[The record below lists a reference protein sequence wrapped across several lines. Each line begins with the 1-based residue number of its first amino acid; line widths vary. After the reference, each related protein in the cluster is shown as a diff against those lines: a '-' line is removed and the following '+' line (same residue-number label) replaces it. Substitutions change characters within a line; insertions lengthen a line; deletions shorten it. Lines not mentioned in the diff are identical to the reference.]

1 MSEPPHTTERVPP
14 AEALAFLSRTAT
26 EFVEMG
32 ESVDIYD
39 YICTRLREIGGD
51 VPVIISS
58 YEKEHGTFTVRAIQG
73 APGVVEMYFK
83 HLGRLPVG
91 NAFHLSRA
99 AAQALFERKLTSLTV
114 DIYELTER
122 SVPELICRAA
132 EKLMNLG
139 YVYAMGFTG
148 ENELLGSAS
157 FYMPKGKSLERQD
170 VIETFIN
177 QASVAL
183 QRRRSE
189 EALRRTVS
197 LLTATLESTADGLL
211 VVDTFGRITDYN
223 RQFATMWGMP
233 EETLATGD
241 DSAAIKHILGRLKYP
256 DAFVARVTELY
267 RNPEETSF
275 DVVEFRDGRIF
286 ERYSQPQKI
295 DGKPVGRVWS
305 FRDVTERKHVES
317 ALRKS
322 EQRHRQVVEGLPE
335 VIFETDSAGLWTL
348 LNPAWTEITGFS
360 VDESVG
366 NPFLN
371 FVHPEDRR
379 KNLELFLP
387 LIERKMDFCRNE
399 IRYLVKDGGFKWM
412 EVHATL
418 IIDDNDATLGTTGT
432 LRDITEQK
440 WAAENLQ
447 KLYTQTEQDA
457 RTKAELLNEVN
468 HRVKNNLMAVQG
480 LLLAERRQA
489 DPEGRPFVERAIDS
503 ISGRIDG
510 LLTVHKLLSA
520 SQWGPM
526 RISDLSET
534 IISRVLSGAQN
545 GCHVSLEVVPSAIE
559 VSPRQAS
566 SLALV
571 LNELATNTVKHAL
584 QGRSLAGVRV
594 EANAEGDDIRIA
606 YSDDGPGYPERVLGS
621 GRPAVGMRLV
631 YQLVTE
637 TLRGRLEL
645 ASEGGAVTILHIK
658 VEEKERT

>member
-1 MSEPPHTTERVPP
+1 
-14 AEALAFLSRTAT
+14 
-26 EFVEMG
+26 
-32 ESVDIYD
+32 
-39 YICTRLREIGGD
+39 
-51 VPVIISS
+51 VIVSS
-58 YEKEHGTFTVRAIQG
+58 YEKVHGTFTVRAVQG
-73 APGVVEMYFK
+73 APAVVDTFLKYTGM
-83 HLGRLPVG
+83 HPVG
-91 NAFHLSRA
+91 RAFHMSPA
-99 AAQALFERKLTSLTV
+99 AAHALFERKLTTATT

-122 SVPELICRAA
+122 TVPETMCRAA

-139 YVYAMGFTG
+139 AVYAMGFTG

-157 FYMPKGKSLERQD
+157 FYMPKGTTLERQD
-170 VIETFIN
+170 VIETFVN

-197 LLTATLESTADGLL
+197 LLTAALESTADGLL
-211 VVDTFGRITDYN
+211 VVDTNGRITDYN
-223 RQFATMWGMP
+223 RQFASMWGLP
-233 EETLATGD
+233 EVTLRGGD
-241 DSAAIKHILGRLKYP
+241 DGEAIRHILGRLKFP

-267 RNPEETSF
+267 ENPEETSF
-275 DVVEFRDGRIF
+275 DVVEFKDGRIF

-305 FRDVTERKHVES
+305 FRDVTERKHAES

-335 VIFETDSAGLWTL
+335 VIFESDGAGHWTL

-360 VDESVG
+360 LGESLG
-366 NPFLN
+366 TPFLN
-371 FVHPEDRR
+371 FVHPDDRQ
-379 KNLELFLP
+379 KTLEYFRP
-387 LIERKMDFCRNE
+387 LIERRTDFCRHE
-399 IRYLVKDGGFKWM
+399 IRYLTKNGGFKWM
-412 EVHATL
+412 EVHSTLVFDETGATV
-418 IIDDNDATLGTTGT
+418 GTTGT

-489 DPEGRPFVERAIDS
+489 DPEGRPYVERAIDS

-510 LLTVHKLLSA
+510 LLSVHKLLSA

-526 RISDLSET
+526 RIDDLAET
-534 IISRVLSGAQN
+534 IISRVLAGAQN
-545 GCHVSLEVVPSAIE
+545 GCHVALDVVPSSLE

-584 QGRSLAGVRV
+584 QGRSNAGVRV
-594 EANAEGDDIRIA
+594 QAIAEGEDIRLE
-606 YSDDGPGYPERVLGS
+606 YRDDGPGYPEHVLRS

-631 YQLVTE
+631 NQLVAE
-637 TLRGRLEL
+637 TLRGRLGL
-645 ASEGGAVTILHIK
+645 AAEGGAVTVMHIK

>member
-1 MSEPPHTTERVPP
+1 MSAPPHTTGKVPP

-26 EFVEMG
+26 EFVQMD
-32 ESVDIYD
+32 ESVDIHD
-39 YICTRLREIGGD
+39 HICTRLREIAGD
-51 VPVIISS
+51 VPVIITS

-73 APGVVEMYFK
+73 APGVLEAFFK
-83 HLGRLPVG
+83 SYGKNLVG
-91 NAFHLSRA
+91 SSFHMSPAAELS
-99 AAQALFERKLTSLTV
+99 LFDRKLESVTV

-122 SVPELICRAA
+122 TVPEFLCRVA
-132 EKLMNLG
+132 EKLLNLG
-139 YVYAMGFTG
+139 AVFAMGFTG

-157 FYMPKGKSLERQD
+157 FYMPKGKTLERQD

-211 VVDTFGRITDYN
+211 VVDNLGRIMDYN
-223 RQFATMWGMP
+223 RQFATMWGLP
-233 EETLATGD
+233 EETLTDGD
-241 DSAAIKHILGRLKYP
+241 DSAAINHILGRLKYP

-360 VDESVG
+360 VDESLG

-379 KNLELFLP
+379 KNLELFRP
-387 LIERKMDFCRNE
+387 LIERQKDFCRHE
-399 IRYLVKDGGFKWM
+399 IRYLVKNGGFKWM

-447 KLYTQTEQDA
+447 KLYSQTEQDA

-489 DPEGRPFVERAIDS
+489 DPEGRQFVERAIDS
-503 ISGRIDG
+503 LSGRIDG
-510 LLTVHKLLSA
+510 LLSVHKLLSA

-545 GCHVSLEVVPSAIE
+545 GCHVSLEVVPSTLE

-571 LNELATNTVKHAL
+571 LNELTTNTVKHAL
-584 QGRSLAGVRV
+584 HGRTTARVRV
-594 EANAEGDDIRIA
+594 QAQAEGDDIRIE
-606 YSDDGPGYPERVLGS
+606 YRDDGPGYPEHVLGS

>member
-1 MSEPPHTTERVPP
+1 
-14 AEALAFLSRTAT
+14 
-26 EFVEMG
+26 
-32 ESVDIYD
+32 
-39 YICTRLREIGGD
+39 
-51 VPVIISS
+51 
-58 YEKEHGTFTVRAIQG
+58 
-73 APGVVEMYFK
+73 
-83 HLGRLPVG
+83 
-91 NAFHLSRA
+91 
-99 AAQALFERKLTSLTV
+99 
-114 DIYELTER
+114 
-122 SVPELICRAA
+122 
-132 EKLMNLG
+132 
-139 YVYAMGFTG
+139 
-148 ENELLGSAS
+148 
-157 FYMPKGKSLERQD
+157 
-170 VIETFIN
+170 
-177 QASVAL
+177 
-183 QRRRSE
+183 
-189 EALRRTVS
+189 
-197 LLTATLESTADGLL
+197 
-211 VVDTFGRITDYN
+211 
-223 RQFATMWGMP
+223 
-233 EETLATGD
+233 
-241 DSAAIKHILGRLKYP
+241 
-256 DAFVARVTELY
+256 
-267 RNPEETSF
+267 
-275 DVVEFRDGRIF
+275 
-286 ERYSQPQKI
+286 
-295 DGKPVGRVWS
+295 
-305 FRDVTERKHVES
+305 
-317 ALRKS
+317 
-322 EQRHRQVVEGLPE
+322 
-335 VIFETDSAGLWTL
+335 
-348 LNPAWTEITGFS
+348 
-360 VDESVG
+360 
-366 NPFLN
+366 
-371 FVHPEDRR
+371 
-379 KNLELFLP
+379 
-387 LIERKMDFCRNE
+387 
-399 IRYLVKDGGFKWM
+399 M

>member
-1 MSEPPHTTERVPP
+1 MIEPPHTGKIVTPS
-14 AEALAFLSRTAT
+14 EALAFLSRSAT
-26 EFVEMG
+26 EFVQMD
-32 ESVDIYD
+32 ESVDIHD
-39 YICTRLREIGGD
+39 HICTRLREIAGD
-51 VPVIISS
+51 VPVIITSF
-58 YEKEHGTFTVRAIQG
+58 EKEHGTFTVRAIQG
-73 APGVVEMYFK
+73 APGILGPFFK
-83 HLGRLPVG
+83 AYGRSLVG
-91 NAFHLSRA
+91 SSFHMSPA
-99 AAQALFERKLTSLTV
+99 AELTLFERKLQSVTF

-122 SVPELICRAA
+122 TVPEYLCRLA
-132 EKLMNLG
+132 EKLLNLG
-139 YVYAMGFTG
+139 AVYVMGFTG

-157 FYMPKGKSLERQD
+157 FYLPKGKTLSGVD
-170 VIETFIN
+170 VIEPFIN

-197 LLTATLESTADGLL
+197 LLSATLESTADGLL
-211 VVDTFGRITDYN
+211 VVDNTGRITDYN

-233 EETLATGD
+233 EETLSTGD
-241 DSAAIKHILGRLKYP
+241 DSAAIRQILGRLKSP

-267 RNPEETSF
+267 KNPEETSF

-295 DGKPVGRVWS
+295 DGKPIGRVWS
-305 FRDVTERKHVES
+305 FRDVTERKHAEA

-322 EQRHRQVVEGLPE
+322 ELRHRQVVEGLPE

-348 LNPAWTEITGFS
+348 LNPAWTEITGFT
-360 VDESVG
+360 VNESLG
-366 NPFLN
+366 SPFLT
-371 FVHPEDRR
+371 FVHPEDRQR
-379 KNLELFLP
+379 NLEVFLP
-387 LIERKMDFCRNE
+387 LIERKKDFCRHE
-399 IRYLVKDGGFKWM
+399 IRYLVKNGGFKWM

-418 IIDDNDATLGTTGT
+418 IVDDNDATVGTTGT

-447 KLYTQTEQDA
+447 KLYSQTEQDA

-489 DPEGRPFVERAIDS
+489 GPEARPFVERAIDS

-510 LLTVHKLLSA
+510 LLSVHKLLSA

-526 RISDLSET
+526 PISDLAET
-534 IISRVLSGAQN
+534 IISRVLAGAQN
-545 GCHVSLEVVPSAIE
+545 GCHVSLEVVPSPLE

-584 QGRSLAGVRV
+584 QGRTSAGVRV
-594 EANAEGDDIRIA
+594 EAQAEGEDIRIE
-606 YSDDGPGYPERVLGS
+606 YRDDGPGYPEHILRS

-631 YQLVTE
+631 NQLVTE

-645 ASEGGAVTILHIK
+645 VADEGALTILHIK
-658 VEEKERT
+658 SEEKERT